1 MRRGGT
7 VGIRILALMAAAGFL
22 GLALGIRAATGD
34 WSGSG
39 RLAQYSGTALYASM
53 VYAGVLFVWPRMSAG
68 RAGVIATVFCWTIEA
83 AQVTGIP
90 AELSARNIL
99 LRAALGVH
107 FDWVDVLWYPVGIV
121 PLVVLDRLLGT
132 NWRRARPADPDRTP
146 SQPV

>member
-1 MRRGGT
+1 M
-7 VGIRILALMAAAGFL
+7 ALLAAAGFL
-22 GLALGIRAATGD
+22 GLALGIRAVTGD

-53 VYAGVLFVWPRMSAG
+53 VYAGVIFVWPRISAV
-68 RAGVIATVFCWTIEA
+68 RAGVIATVFCWVVEA
-83 AQVTGIP
+83 AQLSGLP

-107 FDWVDVLWYPVGIV
+107 FDWVDILWYPLGII
-121 PLVVLDRLLGT
+121 PLVVVDRLLT
-132 NWRRARPADPDRTP
+132 ERWRRAQRADPHRTL